1 MTHRSCQS
9 HRAQLFA
16 LTLSAP
22 LTYRAHI
29 DFNTPPARRRTTDKV
44 YGIDHCVRF
53 APAYRFAQVKRG
65 FALEECRQ
73 DADAIYC
80 IANNYLRNFPN
91 GTGHAHDHLC
101 AEKERHDGEK
111 NRRRNILIPL
121 MDRVDSTHRKLVH
134 RVRHDVAVPPQER
147 S

>member
-1 MTHRSCQS
+1 MIHRSRQS
-9 HRAQLFA
+9 HRAQLVA

-22 LTYRAHI
+22 LTYRARI
-29 DFNTPPARRRTTDKV
+29 DFNTPPARRRTSDKV

-65 FALEECRQ
+65 FALEEYRQ

-80 IANNYLRNFPN
+80 IASNYLSNFAN
-91 GTGHAHDHLC
+91 GTGHAHGHLC

-111 NRRRNILIPL
+111 NRRRNIFIRL
-121 MDRVDSTHRKLVH
+121 MDGVDSTHRKLVH
-134 RVRHDVAVPPQER
+134 RVRHDVAVPPQESR
-147 S
+147 

>member
-80 IANNYLRNFPN
+80 IASNYLRNFAN
-91 GTGHAHDHLC
+91 GTGHTHDHLG
-101 AEKERHDGEK
+101 AAKEHDGEK
-111 NRRRNILIPL
+111 NRRRNIFIRL
-121 MDRVDSTHRKLVH
+121 MDGVDSIHRKLVH
-134 RVRHDVAVPPQER
+134 PVRHNVAVPPQER
-147 S
+147 R

>member
-1 MTHRSCQS
+1 MTHRSHQCYG
-9 HRAQLFA
+9 AQLFA

-22 LTYRAHI
+22 LTYRTHI

-53 APAYRFAQVKRG
+53 AYAYHFAQVKPV

-80 IANNYLRNFPN
+80 RANNYLRNFAN
-91 GTGHAHDHLC
+91 GTGHAHDHLG
-101 AEKERHDGEK
+101 AAKERDGEK
-111 NRRRNILIPL
+111 NRRRNIL
-121 MDRVDSTHRKLVH
+121 
-134 RVRHDVAVPPQER
+134 
-147 S
+147 